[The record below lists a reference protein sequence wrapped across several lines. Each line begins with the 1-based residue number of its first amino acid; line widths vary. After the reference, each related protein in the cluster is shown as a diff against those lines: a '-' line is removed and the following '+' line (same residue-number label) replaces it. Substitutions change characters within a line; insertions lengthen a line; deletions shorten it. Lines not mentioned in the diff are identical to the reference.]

1 MKNFPKSINTKK
13 DIEHLLTI
21 YPVETKEYLRNLL
34 NERKYWNNDEY
45 IENPKAYLFQLGLTT
60 NEAITIVGDYIEPET
75 PEKPLTP
82 EEQEEKELLQWRNT
96 IDCSRLQAILA
107 LDELNLYDQI
117 DTWINTEAPKT
128 AKLAWKE
135 AYRFSRN
142 SSLFDTFGGQF
153 NLTAVDI
160 DNIFK
165 LALTKEV

>member
-1 MKNFPKSINTKK
+1 MDTFTKWKTRYINGGATEDHLQRLVSLNILTQSQYE
-13 DIEHLLTI
+13 DITSQ
-21 YPVETKEYLRNLL
+21 
-34 NERKYWNNDEY
+34 
-45 IENPKAYLFQLGLTT
+45 QLDT
-60 NEAITIVGDYIEPET
+60 NHQLE
-75 PEKPLTP
+75 
-82 EEQEEKELLQWRNT
+82 QWRLKTN
-96 IDCSRLQAILA
+96 CSRLQAILA